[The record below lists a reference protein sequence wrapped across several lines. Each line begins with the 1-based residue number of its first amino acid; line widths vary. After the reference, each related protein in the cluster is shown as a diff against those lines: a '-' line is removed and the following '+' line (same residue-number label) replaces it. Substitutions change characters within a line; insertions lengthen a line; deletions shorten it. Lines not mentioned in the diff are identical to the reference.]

1 MQLASQKLGDSDGCR
16 IGHIINHV
24 VRLSFAIWEI
34 SRTGWAY
41 FPTLQD
47 VLAPA
52 TFLNTKAANIMG
64 CEDSVLCA
72 VIVRKGVKTSLKI
85 SKQKILVVDDDRA
98 IRWTLSEAL
107 RSWSFASLEAG
118 TVADALAQFQAELPT
133 AVLLDIDL
141 PDGSGL
147 DALRQIKTERP
158 ETVVIIITGNVLI
171 DNTIAA
177 LRGGAYDFIT
187 KPINLEE
194 LRVTIRNGI
203 EAHHLRREVDQVR
216 RERAQQFAFE
226 QIVGESPAMQKML
239 SLAAKVAES
248 EVSSVLLQGESG
260 TGKDLVAK
268 AIHYGS
274 RRSDRPFV
282 AINCAAL
289 PATLIE
295 SELFGYEKG
304 AFTDAKSRKEGLFE
318 QAEGGTL
325 LLDEIGEL
333 ELALQAKLLRV
344 LEEGAFRRVGGLKD
358 IPLDVRVIAA
368 SNRDLKTESE
378 AGRFRLDL
386 YYRLSIIQIDIP
398 PLRERGDDV
407 LLLAEHYI
415 NTIGSRLRLRNKIS
429 GLSSEVAAVFRRYS
443 WPGNVREL
451 RNVVERALILED
463 NSLITTEYLPPGIIG
478 ELVPAHNA
486 AKNSR
491 DGSVHFLLPAAGIKL
506 DDVELAF
513 VRQAIERSDGNQT
526 RAAELLGISR
536 DQLRYRLKKLEGTDT
551 ATADSA
557 A

>member
-1 MQLASQKLGDSDGCR
+1 
-16 IGHIINHV
+16 
-24 VRLSFAIWEI
+24 
-34 SRTGWAY
+34 
-41 FPTLQD
+41 
-47 VLAPA
+47 
-52 TFLNTKAANIMG
+52 
-64 CEDSVLCA
+64 
-72 VIVRKGVKTSLKI
+72 LKNP
-85 SKQKILVVDDDRA
+85 KEKILVVDDDQA
-98 IRWTLSEAL
+98 VCWSLCEAL
-107 RSWSFASLEAG
+107 RMWGFTPLESG
-118 TVADALAQFQAELPT
+118 TVADALKQFEAEHPT

-147 DALRQIKTERP
+147 DVLRRIKSEQP
-158 ETVVIIITGNVLI
+158 DAVVIMITGNVLI
-171 DNTIAA
+171 DNTISA
-177 LRGGAYDFIT
+177 LRGGAYDFIG

-203 EAHHLRREVDQVR
+203 EASQLRSEVDQVR
-216 RERAQQFAFE
+216 RERAREFSFE
-226 QIVGESPAMQKML
+226 QIVGESPTMKKML
-239 SLAAKVAES
+239 ALAAKVAES

-274 RRSDRPFV
+274 RRAHRPFV

-304 AFTDAKSRKEGLFE
+304 AFTDAKARKEGLFE

-398 PLRERGDDV
+398 PLRARGDDV
-407 LLLAEHYI
+407 LLLGQHYI
-415 NTIGSRLRLRNKIS
+415 NALGSRLRLRHKIR
-429 GLSSEVAAVFRRYS
+429 GLSPEVVAAFRRYP

-451 RNVVERALILED
+451 RNVIERALILED
-463 NSLITTEYLPPGIIG
+463 NEVITLEYLPRNVI
-478 ELVPAHNA
+478 EDLSASEA
-486 AKNSR
+486 
-491 DGSVHFLLPAAGIKL
+491 GSSGGSAGDAFLLPAQGISL
-506 DDVELAF
+506 EEVEMSF
-513 VRQAIERSDGNQT
+513 VRQAIERSEGNQT

-536 DQLRYRLKKLEGTDT
+536 DQLRYRLKKLEGAGTLVT
-551 ATADSA
+551 ERSA
-557 A
+557 